1 MLNHKFS
8 ILNPMFGD
16 RLKLARERSGLTMA
30 ELSRKAGGISG
41 SAISQLE
48 AGTSKG
54 ARPENLAALARAL
67 GVDMY
72 WLATGEPNPVQIS
85 ESTSDSNASSAS
97 ASTIMLAEMIELFMA
112 VDGTENKRLLLEAAR
127 GFVSR

>member
-1 MLNHKFS
+1 MLNPRFS
-8 ILNPMFGD
+8 ILNRMFGD
-16 RLKLARERSGLTMA
+16 RLKLARERAGLSMA
-30 ELSRKAGGISG
+30 ELARNAGGISG

-85 ESTSDSNASSAS
+85 ESTSDSKGPSAS
-97 ASTIMLAEMIELFMA
+97 ASSVMLAELIELFMS

-127 GFVSR
+127 MFVSR